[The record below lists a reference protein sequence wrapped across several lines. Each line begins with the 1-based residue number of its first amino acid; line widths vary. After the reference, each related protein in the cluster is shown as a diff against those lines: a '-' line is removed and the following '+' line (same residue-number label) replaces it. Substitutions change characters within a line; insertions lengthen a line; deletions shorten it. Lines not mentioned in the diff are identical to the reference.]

1 MIEIYI
7 ESSNNQGDKVST
19 KQTFTTK
26 RNHQCQEQVASSSI
40 IGKKEK
46 KNWEPPEKKKSQAIT
61 EAIVC
66 SPQADGKALLM
77 MPILT
82 NLTKLIRT
90 FTGADF
96 MIQKGT
102 LQSARRG
109 KKLRT

>member
-1 MIEIYI
+1 MHLVQLLE
-7 ESSNNQGDKVST
+7 
-19 KQTFTTK
+19 
-26 RNHQCQEQVASSSI
+26 
-40 IGKKEK
+40 KKKK

-66 SPQADGKALLM
+66 SPQTDGKALLM

-82 NLTKLIRT
+82 NLTKLIRA

-102 LQSARRG
+102 LQSSRRG
-109 KKLRT
+109 KKLQT